1 MFRGVRMAG
10 YSAIRM
16 AGRFA
21 FFFLIG
27 LCAALGAPAKESAL
41 KEACRGNF
49 LVGAALNESHFGGKD
64 PASALVLA
72 QFGSI
77 TPENVMKWD
86 ALQPEPGKFRFD
98 AADRFV
104 SFGERNGMFVVGHTL
119 VWHSQTPAWVFAGEG
134 GGPASR
140 EELLRRMREHIRAVV
155 GRYKGRVKSWDVVN
169 EALADDGSLRD
180 SAWRRI
186 IGDDYIEQAFRFA
199 HEADPGAELYYND
212 YGIESGRKRDGALR
226 LLAGLK
232 ARGVPVH
239 GVGIQGH
246 SSLAWPPAEAFGEAA
261 DAFAKLGLKVAVSEL
276 DVDVL
281 PSRSGSRSADV
292 SRREEA
298 ARELDP
304 FVSGL
309 PDAQQR
315 ALADRYAALFKVFRA
330 HPVARVTFWGVTD
343 RDSWLNNFPIRG
355 RTNHPLLFDRE
366 GKPKPAFREVL
377 GLGR

>member
-1 MFRGVRMAG
+1 MAMRLAVTALFLVGTFVRAG
-10 YSAIRM
+10 AEE
-16 AGRFA
+16 GT
-21 FFFLIG
+21 
-27 LCAALGAPAKESAL
+27 L
-41 KEACRGNF
+41 KEVFRSNF

-64 PASALVLA
+64 PAGALVRA
-72 QFGSI
+72 QFDSI

-86 ALQPEPGKFRFD
+86 ALQPEPGKFRFA

-104 SFGERNGMFVVGHTL
+104 DFGEKNGMFVVGHTL
-119 VWHSQTPAWVFAGEG
+119 VWHSQTPRWVFQDAKGAVG
-134 GGPASR
+134 R
-140 EELLRRMREHIRAVV
+140 DELLRRMREHIRAVV

-169 EALADDGSLRD
+169 EALSEDGSLRD
-180 SAWRRI
+180 SPWRRI

-199 HEADPGAELYYND
+199 HEADPDADLYYND
-212 YGIESGRKRDGALR
+212 YGIEAGRKRDGALR

-246 SSLAWPPAEAFGEAA
+246 CNLAWPPAEVFGEAA

-281 PSRSGSRSADV
+281 PSRSGSTSADV
-292 SRREEA
+292 SRSEA
-298 ARELDP
+298 AAKELDP

-309 PDAQQR
+309 PDAQQQ
-315 ALADRYAALFKVFRA
+315 ALAERYASLFKVFLA
-330 HPVARVTFWGVTD
+330 HPIARVTFWGVTD
-343 RDSWLNNFPIRG
+343 RDSWLNGFPIRG

-366 GKPKPAFREVL
+366 GKPKPAFGAVTGVGPR
-377 GLGR
+377 